1 MILEVKDIH
10 TYYGSSHVIFG
21 LSLNVA
27 GKELVGLLGRNGA
40 GKTTTFLSII
50 GVTPPKS
57 GSIRFLGEEIR
68 GKVPYYVSRL
78 GIGFVPDN
86 RRIFPDLSVLDN
98 LKIGEKKGLGA
109 NKWTLERVFGL
120 FPKLRE
126 LGKRKGEHLSG
137 GEQQMLAIG
146 RALMGNP
153 QLLLMDE
160 PTCGLSPLLVNAL
173 GEQIRKLKEEGV
185 AILLSEQN
193 AGFTNSLTD
202 RTYIIDMGM
211 IRYEGETRGLIENE
225 EIRKR
230 YLLI

>member
-10 TYYGSSHVIFG
+10 TYYGTSHVLFG
-21 LSLNVA
+21 LSLHVA
-27 GKELVGLLGRNGA
+27 ERELIGLLGRNGA
-40 GKTTTFLSII
+40 GKTTTLLSII

-57 GSIRFLGEEIR
+57 GSIKFLGEEIK
-68 GKVPYYVSRL
+68 GKVPYYIARL
-78 GIGFVPDN
+78 GMGFVPDN
-86 RRIFPDLSVLDN
+86 KRIFPDLSVLDN
-98 LKIGEKKGLGA
+98 LKIAERKRLGTI
-109 NKWTLERVFGL
+109 KWTVERVFEL

-126 LGKRKGEHLSG
+126 LEKRRGEHLSG

-160 PTCGLSPLLVNAL
+160 PTSGLSPLLVKAL
-173 GEQIRKLKEEGV
+173 GEQIRRLKEEGV
-185 AILLSEQN
+185 TVLLSEQN
-193 AGFTNSLTD
+193 AAFTTSLTD

-211 IRYEGETRGLIENE
+211 IRYEGETKGLIENE
-225 EIRKR
+225 EIRKG

>member
-10 TYYGSSHVIFG
+10 TYYGSSHVIFD
-21 LSLNVA
+21 LSLDVSER
-27 GKELVGLLGRNGA
+27 ELVGLLGRNGA
-40 GKTTTFLSII
+40 GKTTTLLSIM

-57 GSIRFLGEEIR
+57 GSIKFLGEETR
-68 GKVPYYVSRL
+68 GKATYHIARL

-98 LKIGEKKGLGA
+98 LKIAERKQSGS
-109 NKWTLERVFGL
+109 NPWSVERVFDL
-120 FPKLRE
+120 FPHLRE
-126 LGKRKGEHLSG
+126 LVKRRGKNLSG

-160 PTCGLSPLLVNAL
+160 PTSGLSPLLVDAL
-173 GEQIRKLKEEGV
+173 EKQVKRLKNEGV
-185 AILLSEQN
+185 TVLLSEQN
-193 AGFTNSLTD
+193 AAFTTNLTD

-211 IRYEGETRGLIENE
+211 IRYEGETKDLIKNE
-225 EIRKR
+225 EIHKR

>member
-40 GKTTTFLSII
+40 GKTTTLLSII

-68 GKVPYYVSRL
+68 GKVSYNIARL

-98 LKIGEKKGLGA
+98 LKIAEKKGLGT
-109 NKWTLERVFGL
+109 NKWTLERVFEL

-126 LGKRKGEHLSG
+126 LGTRKGEHLSG

-193 AGFTNSLTD
+193 ASFTTSLTD

>member
-21 LSLNVA
+21 LSLYVA

-57 GSIRFLGEEIR
+57 GSIRFLGKEIR
-68 GKVPYYVSRL
+68 GRVSYYIARL

-98 LKIGEKKGLGA
+98 LKIGERKGLGT
-109 NKWTLERVFGL
+109 NKWTLERVFEL

-126 LGKRKGEHLSG
+126 LGKRRGEHLSG

-146 RALMGNP
+146 RALMANP

-173 GEQIRKLKEEGV
+173 GEQIKKLKEEGV
-185 AILLSEQN
+185 AVLLSEQN
-193 AGFTNSLTD
+193 AAFTTSLTD

-211 IRYEGETRGLIENE
+211 IRYGGETKGLIENE

>member
-40 GKTTTFLSII
+40 GKTTTLLSII

-57 GSIRFLGEEIR
+57 GSVRFLGEEIR
-68 GKVPYYVSRL
+68 GKVTYNIARL
-78 GIGFVPDN
+78 GMGFVPDN

-98 LKIGEKKGLGA
+98 LRIGERKGWGK
-109 NKWTLERVFGL
+109 NRWTLERVFEF

-126 LGKRKGEHLSG
+126 LEKRKGEHLSG

-153 QLLLMDE
+153 HLLLMDE

-173 GEQIRKLKEEGV
+173 REQIKKLKEEDV
-185 AILLSEQN
+185 AVLLSEQN
-193 AGFTNSLTD
+193 AGFTTSLTD

-211 IRYEGETRGLIENE
+211 IRYSGETRELIENE
-225 EIRKR
+225 EIRKT

>member
-21 LSLNVA
+21 LSLDVSER
-27 GKELVGLLGRNGA
+27 ELVGLLGRNGA
-40 GKTTTFLSII
+40 GKTTTLLSIM

-57 GSIRFLGEEIR
+57 GSIKFLGEETR
-68 GKVPYYVSRL
+68 GKATYHIARL

-98 LKIGEKKGLGA
+98 LKIAERKQSGS
-109 NKWTLERVFGL
+109 NPWSVERVFDL
-120 FPKLRE
+120 FPHLRE
-126 LGKRKGEHLSG
+126 LVKRRGKNLSG

-160 PTCGLSPLLVNAL
+160 PTSGLSPLLVNTL
-173 GEQIRKLKEEGV
+173 EKQVKRLKNEGV
-185 AILLSEQN
+185 TVLLSEQN
-193 AGFTNSLTD
+193 AAFTTNLTD

-211 IRYEGETRGLIENE
+211 IRYEGETKDLIKNE
-225 EIRKR
+225 EIHKR

>member
-10 TYYGSSHVIFG
+10 TYYGTSHVIFG
-21 LSLNVA
+21 LSLHVA
-27 GKELVGLLGRNGA
+27 KEELVGLLGRNGA
-40 GKTTTFLSII
+40 GKTTTLLSII

-57 GSIRFLGEEIR
+57 GSIQFLGEEIR
-68 GKVPYYVSRL
+68 GKVPYYIARL

-98 LKIGEKKGLGA
+98 LKIAERTRLGTD
-109 NKWTLERVFGL
+109 KWTVERVFEL

-126 LGKRKGEHLSG
+126 LGKQRGEHLSG

-160 PTCGLSPLLVNAL
+160 PTSGLSPLLVKAL
-173 GEQIRKLKEEGV
+173 GEQIRRLKEEGV
-185 AILLSEQN
+185 TVLLSEQN
-193 AGFTNSLTD
+193 AAFTTSLTD

-211 IRYEGETRGLIENE
+211 IRYEGETKGLIENE
-225 EIRKR
+225 EIRKG

>member
-21 LSLNVA
+21 LSLDVSER
-27 GKELVGLLGRNGA
+27 ELVGLLGRNGA
-40 GKTTTFLSII
+40 GKTTTLLSIM

-57 GSIRFLGEEIR
+57 GSIKFLGEETR
-68 GKVPYYVSRL
+68 GKATYHIARL

-98 LKIGEKKGLGA
+98 LKIAERKQSGS
-109 NKWTLERVFGL
+109 NPWSVERVFDL
-120 FPKLRE
+120 FPHLRE
-126 LGKRKGEHLSG
+126 LVKRRGKNLSG

-160 PTCGLSPLLVNAL
+160 PTSGLSPLLVDTL
-173 GEQIRKLKEEGV
+173 EKQVKRLKNEGV
-185 AILLSEQN
+185 TVLLSEQN
-193 AGFTNSLTD
+193 AAFTTNLTD

-211 IRYEGETRGLIENE
+211 IRYEGETKDLIKNE
-225 EIRKR
+225 EIHKR

>member
-10 TYYGSSHVIFG
+10 TYYGSSHIIFG
-21 LSLNVA
+21 LSLHVA

-40 GKTTTFLSII
+40 GKTTTLLSII

-57 GSIRFLGEEIR
+57 GSIQFLGQEIR
-68 GKVPYYVSRL
+68 GKVPYYIARL

-98 LKIGEKKGLGA
+98 LKIGQRARLGT
-109 NKWTLERVFGL
+109 NKWTLERVFEL

-126 LGKRKGEHLSG
+126 LGKRRGEHLSG

-160 PTCGLSPLLVNAL
+160 PTSGLSPLLVNAL
-173 GEQIRKLKEEGV
+173 GEQISRLKEEGV
-185 AILLSEQN
+185 AVLLSEQN
-193 AGFTNSLTD
+193 AAFTTSLAD
-202 RTYIIDMGM
+202 RTYVIDMGM
-211 IRYEGETRGLIENE
+211 IRYAGETKEIMENE

>member
-10 TYYGSSHVIFG
+10 TYYGSSHVLFG
-21 LSLNVA
+21 LSLNVE

-40 GKTTTFLSII
+40 GKTTTLLSII
-50 GVTPPKS
+50 GVNPPKS

-68 GKVPYYVSRL
+68 GKVTYNIARL

-98 LKIGEKKGLGA
+98 LKIGERKGWGE
-109 NKWTLERVFGL
+109 NRWTLERVFEF

-126 LGKRKGEHLSG
+126 LEKRKGEHLSG

-153 QLLLMDE
+153 HLLLMDE
-160 PTCGLSPLLVNAL
+160 PTCGLSPLLVNTL
-173 GEQIRKLKEEGV
+173 EEQIRKLREEGV
-185 AILLSEQN
+185 AVLLSEQN
-193 AGFTNSLTD
+193 AGFTTSLTD
-202 RTYIIDMGM
+202 RTYIIDMGT
-211 IRYEGETRGLIENE
+211 IRYSGETKGLIENE

>member
-10 TYYGSSHVIFG
+10 TYYGSSHVLFG
-21 LSLNVA
+21 LSLHVSER
-27 GKELVGLLGRNGA
+27 ELIGLLGRNGA
-40 GKTTTFLSII
+40 GKTTTLLSII
-50 GVTPPKS
+50 GATPPKS
-57 GSIRFLGEEIR
+57 GSIQFLGEEIR
-68 GKVPYYVSRL
+68 GKPTYFIARL

-98 LKIGEKKGLGA
+98 LKIAERTRLGT
-109 NKWTLERVFGL
+109 NKWTIERVFEL

-126 LGKRKGEHLSG
+126 LGKRRGENLSG

-160 PTCGLSPLLVNAL
+160 PTSGLSPLLVKAL
-173 GEQIRKLKEEGV
+173 GEQIKRLTEEGV
-185 AILLSEQN
+185 TILLSEQN
-193 AGFTNSLTD
+193 AAFATALTD

-211 IRYEGETRGLIENE
+211 IRYEGETKGLIENE
-225 EIRKR
+225 DIRKR

>member
-21 LSLNVA
+21 LSLYVA

-57 GSIRFLGEEIR
+57 GNIRFLGEEIR
-68 GKVPYYVSRL
+68 GRVSYYISRL

-98 LKIGEKKGLGA
+98 LKIGERKGLGA
-109 NKWTLERVFGL
+109 NKWTLERVFEL

-173 GEQIRKLKEEGV
+173 GEQIRRLKEEGV
-185 AILLSEQN
+185 AVLLSEQN
-193 AGFTNSLTD
+193 AAFTTSLTD

-211 IRYEGETRGLIENE
+211 IRYGGETKGLIQNE

>member
-21 LSLNVA
+21 LSLHVA
-27 GKELVGLLGRNGA
+27 EKELVGLMGRNGA
-40 GKTTTFLSII
+40 GKTTTLLSII
-50 GVTPPKS
+50 GATPPKS
-57 GSIRFLGEEIR
+57 GSIQFLGEEIR
-68 GKVPYYVSRL
+68 GKFTYYIARL

-98 LKIGEKKGLGA
+98 LKIGERKRLGT
-109 NKWTLERVFGL
+109 NKWTVERVFEL

-160 PTCGLSPLLVNAL
+160 PTSGLSPLLVNAL
-173 GEQIRKLKEEGV
+173 GEQIKRLTEEGV
-185 AILLSEQN
+185 TVLLSEQN
-193 AGFTNSLTD
+193 AAFITTLAE
-202 RTYIIDMGM
+202 RAYIIDMGM
-211 IRYEGETRGLIENE
+211 IRYEGGTKGLIENE

>member
-1 MILEVKDIH
+1 
-10 TYYGSSHVIFG
+10 
-21 LSLNVA
+21 
-27 GKELVGLLGRNGA
+27 
-40 GKTTTFLSII
+40 
-50 GVTPPKS
+50 
-57 GSIRFLGEEIR
+57 
-68 GKVPYYVSRL
+68 
-78 GIGFVPDN
+78 
-86 RRIFPDLSVLDN
+86 
-98 LKIGEKKGLGA
+98 
-109 NKWTLERVFGL
+109 
-120 FPKLRE
+120 
-126 LGKRKGEHLSG
+126 
-137 GEQQMLAIG
+137 
-146 RALMGNP
+146 
-153 QLLLMDE
+153 MDE

>member
-57 GSIRFLGEEIR
+57 GSIRFLSEEIR
-68 GKVPYYVSRL
+68 GKVPYNIARL

-98 LKIGEKKGLGA
+98 LKIGERKGLGT
-109 NKWTLERVFGL
+109 NKWTLERVFEL

>member
-21 LSLNVA
+21 LSLDVSER
-27 GKELVGLLGRNGA
+27 ELVGLLGRNGA
-40 GKTTTFLSII
+40 GKTTTLLSIM

-57 GSIRFLGEEIR
+57 GSIKFLGEETR
-68 GKVPYYVSRL
+68 GKATYHIARL

-98 LKIGEKKGLGA
+98 LKIAERKQSGS
-109 NKWTLERVFGL
+109 NPWSVERVFDL
-120 FPKLRE
+120 FPDLRE
-126 LGKRKGEHLSG
+126 LVKRRGKNLSG

-160 PTCGLSPLLVNAL
+160 PTSGLSPLLVNTL
-173 GEQIRKLKEEGV
+173 EKQVKRLKNEGV
-185 AILLSEQN
+185 TVLLSEQN
-193 AGFTNSLTD
+193 AAFTTNLTD

-211 IRYEGETRGLIENE
+211 IRYEGETKDLIKNE
-225 EIRKR
+225 EIHKR